1 MASKSYNSINY
12 LFADL
17 EKDIEEIVSNPIK
30 DKVIEMAQDSVQENV
45 LDVYTP
51 KVYKR
56 RSGHNSGGLKDT
68 WVSDTIVNNDKITLT
83 GKNSAK
89 PINSEFGDLAEN
101 IEEGYEKKDKEWNR
115 PRPFISKAQEKIDN
129 SDIIENTLVEELKNR
144 GW

>member
-1 MASKSYNSINY
+1 MADKSYNDIND

-17 EKDIEEIVSNPIK
+17 EKDIEEIVNKSLK

-51 KVYKR
+51 KIYKR
-56 RSGHNSGGLKDT
+56 RSGHNSGGLKDA
-68 WVSDTIVNNDKITLT
+68 WISDININNNKIKLT
-83 GKNSAK
+83 VKNNAK

-101 IEEGYEKKDKEWNR
+101 IEEGYGKQDKEWNR
-115 PRPFISKAQEKIDN
+115 PRPFIDKVQEKIDN
-129 SDIIENTLVEELKNR
+129 GNEIENILEKELKNK

>member
-1 MASKSYNSINY
+1 MASKNYNNINY

-17 EKDIEEIVSNPIK
+17 EKDIEEIVTNPIK

-83 GKNSAK
+83 VKNSAK

-101 IEEGYEKKDKEWNR
+101 IEEGYGKKDKEWNR

-129 SDIIENTLVEELKNR
+129 SDIIEDTLLDELKNK

>member
-1 MASKSYNSINY
+1 MASKNYNNINY

-17 EKDIEEIVSNPIK
+17 EKDIEEIVTNPIK

-56 RSGHNSGGLKDT
+56 RSGYNSGGLKDT

-83 GKNSAK
+83 VKNSAK

-101 IEEGYEKKDKEWNR
+101 IEEGYGKKDKEWNR

-129 SDIIENTLVEELKNR
+129 SNIIEDTLLDELKNK